1 MKALLCLV
9 FALIA
14 VPLLAGESAIP
25 EVHSIALRLLDVP
38 APASAPPSGTLC
50 VCTANG
56 LICDCPDGVCPEGC
70 LLVSADLLAVVPKE
84 PAKTNHV
91 KTTADGGVT
100 WTTPDGR
107 VFTADRETVKRFGVQ
122 TVVSVP
128 DSLPATRS
136 ASPVQYTCANGVCTP
151 IQQTATTIPDD
162 FHTPWYHPLRGS
174 TAQPFYTLQSTQN
187 ACANGVCPT
196 STVYQNQN
204 VTGSPVQYMPRA
216 VFGGGNRLLGGGCA
230 GGKCGR

>member
-1 MKALLCLV
+1 MKSLLCLML
-9 FALIA
+9 ALIA
-14 VPLLAGESAIP
+14 GPLLAGESPIP

-38 APASAPPSGTLC
+38 SPASAPPSGTLC

-70 LLVSADLLAVVPKE
+70 LLVSADLLAVAPKE
-84 PAKTNHV
+84 PAKVNHV
-91 KTTADGGVT
+91 KATADGGVT

-107 VFTADRETVKRFGVQ
+107 VFTADRETVRRFGVQ
-122 TVVSVP
+122 TVVLVP
-128 DSLPATRS
+128 DAVPAPQPAQVRYS
-136 ASPVQYTCANGVCTP
+136 CVNGVCSP

-162 FHTPWYHPLRGS
+162 FHTPWYHPLK
-174 TAQPFYTLQSTQN
+174 A
-187 ACANGVCPT
+187 

-204 VTGSPVQYMPRA
+204 VTDGSVQYAPRA